1 MIASDLASGINSP
14 NIINKSIEETS
25 LVIAAQG
32 LSPTMMSIEFL
43 KFGGIVPQEWELAQQ
58 PILNPNFAQL
68 SFTNGVRLEAQ
79 PSSINLSEP
88 ISDSQGLT
96 IPQIAEKYI
105 QKLPHAEYAGLSFSP
120 KILFPFPEDPGAVRD
135 YITGT
140 LLGSGSWK
148 RIGLAPVQAGINL
161 MYLLDRCQLTI
172 SVSEA
177 KLQKPQEAPIM
188 AILFSGSFNYNVNLG
203 ANSGENPAGQIINFL
218 KNWQNDLTE
227 FRAIVNREFLDSGN
241 TESESSIGETSLFP
255 GQTL

>member
-1 MIASDLASGINSP
+1 MIASDLASSVNSP
-14 NIINKSIEETS
+14 NISRSIEDIS
-25 LVIAAQG
+25 LIIAAQG

-43 KFGGIVPQEWELAQQ
+43 KFGGIIPQAWELAQQ

-79 PSSINLSEP
+79 ASSITLSEP
-88 ISDSQGLT
+88 IGDRDLA
-96 IPQIAEKYI
+96 IPLVAENYI
-105 QKLPHAEYAGLSFSP
+105 NKLPHAEYVGMSFSP
-120 KILFPFPEDPGAVRD
+120 KILFPFPEDPSAVRD

-172 SVSEA
+172 SISEA
-177 KLQKPQEAPIM
+177 KLQKSQEAPIM
-188 AILFSGSFNYNVNLG
+188 AILFSGSFNYNINLG
-203 ANSGENPAGQIINFL
+203 TNLAENRASQIINFL
-218 KNWQNDLTE
+218 NNWQNDLTE
-227 FRAIVNREFLDSGN
+227 FRAIVNRQFLDASN
-241 TESESSIGETSLFP
+241 TETESSIGETSLFP